1 MGTGKPTVW
10 NVAEMPAGNAIK
22 HALQQLHL
30 PLVVTMPLLAKGEL
44 VGIINLATPTPREI
58 SVEELALLGAIG
70 QQIGI
75 AVENARLYDQA
86 EQSAALAERTRLAR
100 ELHDSVTQ
108 SLYSVTLYA
117 EAAAILLESGNQ
129 SEAASHLRELRDTA
143 QEALREMRL
152 LIFELRPLALE
163 KSGLVAALQ
172 ARLDAVESRGGTKT
186 DFRVDGEEHL
196 PLGVQQEL
204 YHIAQEAL
212 NNILKHAKASRVSVH
227 LSFGEQQTCLEIQD
241 DGVGFDVAHLNAG
254 GLGLPGIHERAQKI
268 GGHLD
273 IASAPG
279 KGTRIKIMVPLVMG
293 RK

>member
-1 MGTGKPTVW
+1 
-10 NVAEMPAGNAIK
+10 
-22 HALQQLHL
+22 
-30 PLVVTMPLLAKGEL
+30 
-44 VGIINLATPTPREI
+44 
-58 SVEELALLGAIG
+58 
-70 QQIGI
+70 
-75 AVENARLYDQA
+75 
-86 EQSAALAERTRLAR
+86 
-100 ELHDSVTQ
+100 
-108 SLYSVTLYA
+108 
-117 EAAAILLESGNQ
+117 
-129 SEAASHLRELRDTA
+129 
-143 QEALREMRL
+143 MRL